1 MKFKGAQGKWFIEN
15 LNEPKE
21 GKYPAFEID
30 ISTETEENMCTV
42 WHSNLF
48 DEEAKANALLISKAP
63 EMLELLIKFTST
75 MDLVNNIEQ
84 AKKLIKEAT
93 EL

>member
-1 MKFKGAQGKWFIEN
+1 MEFKGTQGKWFACCLKNRPHYVFSSDGETTICR
-15 LNEPKE
+15 PYQVQE
-21 GKYPAFEID
+21 GCD
-30 ISTETEENMCTV
+30 DLT
-42 WHSNLF
+42 
-48 DEEAKANALLISKAP
+48 DEEFRANALLISKAP
-63 EMLELLIKFTST
+63 EMLEMLIKFTST

>member
-1 MKFKGAQGKWFIEN
+1 MKFKGTQGEWNRVLLE
-15 LNEPKE
+15 
-21 GKYPAFEID
+21 
-30 ISTETEENMCTV
+30 ETEFYNVRNEVQYGDYGECVAEFISDNY
-42 WHSNLF
+42 
-48 DEEAKANALLISKAP
+48 DALLISKAP